1 MRRRDL
7 AILVAGAAL
16 AWPLSA
22 RTQPAGR
29 LKRVGLLRVGPLPKE
44 WGESFRQ
51 RLHDHGLVEGQDYA
65 IERGL
70 AEHAA
75 QIPEVLDRLVQRKV
89 DVIVASGVPSVL
101 PTKEGAG
108 TIPVVFVFSGD
119 PVAMGLAA
127 SLARPGG
134 NLTGVTIMDSA
145 VTAKRFQLLKEL
157 LPGLSKAALVLRTEG
172 PENTRY
178 IEEARHAERD
188 LKLPVQVLIV
198 RDADDLA
205 RALGTAEDVRALAI
219 VGDAQFTVARARIAE
234 LALEHR
240 LLTMFTH
247 SAMVA
252 AGGLMSYGPDMAC
265 CTAKPRT
272 RCRRSCRVPVRPIS
286 RLSSPR
292 NSSTSS
298 ICGRQRPSASRF
310 RRLCS

>member
-29 LKRVGLLRVGPLPKE
+29 LERVGLLRVGPLPKE

-119 PVAMGLAA
+119 PVAMGWPPAWPGRAA
-127 SLARPGG
+127 
-134 NLTGVTIMDSA
+134 
-145 VTAKRFQLLKEL
+145 
-157 LPGLSKAALVLRTEG
+157 
-172 PENTRY
+172 
-178 IEEARHAERD
+178 
-188 LKLPVQVLIV
+188 
-198 RDADDLA
+198 
-205 RALGTAEDVRALAI
+205 
-219 VGDAQFTVARARIAE
+219 
-234 LALEHR
+234 
-240 LLTMFTH
+240 
-247 SAMVA
+247 
-252 AGGLMSYGPDMAC
+252 
-265 CTAKPRT
+265 
-272 RCRRSCRVPVRPIS
+272 IS
-286 RLSSPR
+286 P
-292 NSSTSS
+292 
-298 ICGRQRPSASRF
+298 A
-310 RRLCS
+310 